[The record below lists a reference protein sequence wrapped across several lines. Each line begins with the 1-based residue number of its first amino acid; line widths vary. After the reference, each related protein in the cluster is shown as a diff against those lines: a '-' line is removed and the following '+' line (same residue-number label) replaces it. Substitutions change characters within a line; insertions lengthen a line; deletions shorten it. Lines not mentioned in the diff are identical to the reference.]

1 MVSIHLNRS
10 ILLRM
15 ALPWPGMLAS
25 QAVVW
30 ARSVRPTFRKQHIR
44 PSVTSDSTRYP
55 FPCIYLPGMDQFVG
69 EPLYTQSG
77 KLRNQNRLATYAP
90 VMARHVAA
98 LIVWL
103 AVIGLL
109 VQNTCECE
117 T

>member
-1 MVSIHLNRS
+1 
-10 ILLRM
+10 
-15 ALPWPGMLAS
+15 
-25 QAVVW
+25 
-30 ARSVRPTFRKQHIR
+30 
-44 PSVTSDSTRYP
+44 
-55 FPCIYLPGMDQFVG
+55 MDQFVG